1 MVRVNEQEDG
11 RGERRGTHLLPRR
24 IGCMFEGESRLIIN
38 PVEEVADLADG
49 AVLDV
54 CFQLQISV
62 VR

>member
-1 MVRVNEQEDG
+1 MALNLEPVNEQEDG
-11 RGERRGTHLLPRR
+11 RGEKVLPRR